1 MDLNLFFTPVDEAL
15 FDNISSVS
23 SFVKSININSSKIP
37 DLKGHEIALIGITEN
52 RADEQNEGVAKAA
65 NEIRT
70 KLYNLKRGSGTY
82 KIIDL
87 GDLNNGVDLEETY
100 GRLKEVGEYLIGHN
114 ILPVLIGGSHDLSLG
129 QFYSYQGLDKLISV
143 LNVDA
148 FLDLEEAAPA
158 NKSHLHKMLVH
169 EPNFLF
175 NYSHLAYQTYLIE
188 SSSIE
193 VLDRLYFE
201 TYRVGMLR
209 QVMEEME
216 PVVREADMVTF
227 DISAIRSSD
236 APGNIN
242 AQPFGLTGEEAC
254 QITWYAGLNAKLSS
268 IGFYEYNPDFDD
280 ESKKTASV
288 VATMIWYFIEGFY
301 NRKKDGGFASNDYL
315 KYVVDMHKNEPATI
329 IFYKSKLSDKW
340 WMEVPSEKSVS
351 IFGRNSL
358 VPCSYA
364 DFQTANNGEVPDRF
378 VSAMARLSS

>member
-1 MDLNLFFTPVDEAL
+1 MDLNLFFTPVDEGL
-15 FDNISSVS
+15 IDKISSVS
-23 SFVKSININSSKIP
+23 AFVKSINVNTSKIP
-37 DLKGHEIALIGITEN
+37 ELQGHDIALIGITES
-52 RADEQNEGVAKAA
+52 RANDKNKGVGKAVDQ
-65 NEIRT
+65 IRK

-82 KIIDL
+82 RIVDL
-87 GDLNNGVDLEETY
+87 GNLNNGVDLNETY

-114 ILPVLIGGSHDLSLG
+114 ILPIIIGGSHDMTLG
-129 QFYSYQGLDKLISV
+129 QFYSYEGLDKLISV

-148 FLDLEEAAPA
+148 LLDLEETGAA
-158 NKSHLHKMLVH
+158 NTSHLHKMLVH

-216 PVVREADMVTF
+216 PVVREADMVSF

-268 IGFYEYNPDFDD
+268 IGFYEYNPDYDD

-301 NRKKDGGFASNDYL
+301 NRKSDGGFASNDYL
-315 KYVVDMHKNEPATI
+315 KYVVAMQTNEPATI
-329 IFYKSKLSDKW
+329 VFYKSKLSDKW

-364 DFQTANNGEVPDRF
+364 DFQTANSGEIPDRF
-378 VSAMARLSS
+378 VNAMARLSA

>member
-23 SFVKSININSSKIP
+23 SFVKSINVNSSKIP
-37 DLKGHEIALIGITEN
+37 DLQGHDIALVGITEN
-52 RADEQNEGVAKAA
+52 RASESNKGVANAA
-65 NEIRT
+65 DEIRK
-70 KLYNLKRGSGTY
+70 KLYNLKRGTGGY

-87 GDLNNGVDLEETY
+87 GNLNNGVDLEETY

-114 ILPVLIGGSHDLSLG
+114 ILPIIIGGSHDMSLG

-148 FLDLEEAAPA
+148 LLDLDETGPA
-158 NKSHLHKMLVH
+158 NVSHLHKMLVH

-268 IGFYEYNPDFDD
+268 IGFYEYNPEFDD
-280 ESKKTASV
+280 EAKKTASV

-301 NRKKDGGFASNDYL
+301 NRKSDGGFTSNDYL
-315 KYVVDMHKNEPATI
+315 KYVVDMHDNEPATI

-364 DFQTANNGEVPDRF
+364 DFQTANNGEIPDRF
-378 VSAMARLSS
+378 VNAMARLSS